1 MRAYTVRWRTPVVVD
16 PHRLHEALPRSIE
29 VKQYPA
35 PAHVKRRIVSAFKR
49 QADLDAAAVTTDGGI
64 IKLGGKVK
72 AWAERGVAE
81 RAAWSAPG
89 GPRVE
94 DNITIAL

>member
-1 MRAYTVRWRTPVVVD
+1 MRAYTVRWRTTVVVD

-49 QADLDAAAVTTDGGI
+49 QADLDAAAVTTDGGM
-64 IKLGGKVK
+64 VK
-72 AWAERGVAE
+72 AWAERGVGE

-89 GPRVE
+89 GTRVE